1 MISFDSS
8 SFYLINVLLG
18 LTIGFIAKIVMR
30 PSKPPTAATLSD
42 IWIWLALGVLGAIG
56 GSLMGSLF
64 GWIKPHTTMLSFVPM
79 LTALSGALMTILLY
93 SKVYLNK

>member
-64 GWIKPHTTMLSFVPM
+64 GWIKPHVCYFFGAFVM
-79 LTALSGALMTILLY
+79 FYERCYLLFPC
-93 SKVYLNK
+93 